1 MVEKK
6 GISFFLKILRLFL
19 NDAFFFFLKT
29 MTLSFEEMAPIQFVD
44 MMTIGM
50 FLVLYGSVVLMLDE
64 LHDVS
69 AARNINSSAYVFML
83 LPA

>member
-1 MVEKK
+1 
-6 GISFFLKILRLFL
+6 
-19 NDAFFFFLKT
+19 
-29 MTLSFEEMAPIQFVD
+29 MTLSFEVMAPIQFVD

>member
-1 MVEKK
+1 
-6 GISFFLKILRLFL
+6 
-19 NDAFFFFLKT
+19 
-29 MTLSFEEMAPIQFVD
+29 MTLSFKEMAPIQFVD

-50 FLVLYGSVVLMLDE
+50 FLVLYGSAVLMLDE

>member
-1 MVEKK
+1 
-6 GISFFLKILRLFL
+6 
-19 NDAFFFFLKT
+19 
-29 MTLSFEEMAPIQFVD
+29 MTLSFKEMAPIQFVD

-69 AARNINSSAYVFML
+69 AARIINSSAYLFML
-83 LPA
+83 LPT